1 MTTHITIRHSEK
13 KLYQPSLAE
22 IQMQLRLLEL
32 PWLLRPLADWIF
44 INLQLVFVPVAKKR
58 LCLCLLCLC
67 IDQWHIIT

>member
-44 INLQLVFVPVAKKR
+44 INLQLVFVPVAKNVLR
-58 LCLCLLCLC
+58 LCLLCLC
-67 IDQWHIIT
+67 IDQLHIIT

>member
-44 INLQLVFVPVAKKR
+44 INLQSVFVPVAKNVCVYVCCVYA
-58 LCLCLLCLC
+58 L
-67 IDQWHIIT
+67 IDGI